1 MKSLIEYYYNIYI
14 SEIRLIEGIY
24 HFIYNDAEYIFE
36 KVNEDELEVKL
47 DFIQYLQSKN
57 KTFHT
62 VIRNKKQELLTFDGE
77 NYNILLKVNLKNNR
91 TINLNDIMQCS
102 IQVSEDIDTNKWKK
116 LWEEKIDNFEY
127 YINYIQDKKEEDSEF
142 YDYFIG
148 LGEAA
153 ISYIELLDKRKTNY
167 MDIQVITHKRI
178 NTKYTLYDLYNPL
191 NIVID
196 HYTRDVAEYLKS
208 AFFNNEKINIENII
222 SNLKMSEYASML
234 LISRMLF
241 PTFFFDI
248 YELNSKDKVIKTKE
262 LINKMNKY
270 EEYIYK
276 IVLEIKKRTNVPTIK
291 WLHH

>member
-1 MKSLIEYYYNIYI
+1 L
-14 SEIRLIEGIY
+14 
-24 HFIYNDAEYIFE
+24 
-36 KVNEDELEVKL
+36 
-47 DFIQYLQSKN
+47 
-57 KTFHT
+57 
-62 VIRNKKQELLTFDGE
+62 
-77 NYNILLKVNLKNNR
+77 
-91 TINLNDIMQCS
+91 
-102 IQVSEDIDTNKWKK
+102 
-116 LWEEKIDNFEY
+116 
-127 YINYIQDKKEEDSEF
+127 
-142 YDYFIG
+142 
-148 LGEAA
+148 
-153 ISYIELLDKRKTNY
+153 
-167 MDIQVITHKRI
+167 DIQVITHKRI